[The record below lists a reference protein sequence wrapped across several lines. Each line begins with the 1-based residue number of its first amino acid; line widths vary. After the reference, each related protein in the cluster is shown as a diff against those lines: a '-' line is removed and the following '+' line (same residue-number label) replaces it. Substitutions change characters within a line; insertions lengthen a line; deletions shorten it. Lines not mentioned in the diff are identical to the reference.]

1 MISNLVVSRAH
12 YAALTAACDQLVKS
26 TQAGAAHIID
36 RNGVGVTHYNREGYE
51 LDVDILSSLVS
62 GNVATANALASLIG
76 EEEFGSQIHQGNRG
90 SFLVTP
96 LAHRLILIV
105 WFDEH
110 SSSGLVKL
118 AAKKLLESLE
128 GTLLDI
134 ERVSGPSNSKP
145 LDNSSMGLS

>member
-1 MISNLVVSRAH
+1 MISHLVVSSDNH
-12 YAALTAACDQLVKS
+12 SMLTSACSQLVES
-26 TQAGAAHIID
+26 TSAGAAHIID
-36 RNGVGVTHYNREGYE
+36 RNGVGVTHKSRAGYE

-76 EEEFGSQIHQGNRG
+76 EEEFGTQIHQGNRG

-96 LAHRLILIV
+96 LGSRLILIV

-118 AAKKLLESLE
+118 AAGKLMD
-128 GTLLDI
+128 TLKATLQDI
-134 ERVSGPSNSKP
+134 ERMSGTSASMKSA
-145 LDNSSMGLS
+145 SSRTQSV